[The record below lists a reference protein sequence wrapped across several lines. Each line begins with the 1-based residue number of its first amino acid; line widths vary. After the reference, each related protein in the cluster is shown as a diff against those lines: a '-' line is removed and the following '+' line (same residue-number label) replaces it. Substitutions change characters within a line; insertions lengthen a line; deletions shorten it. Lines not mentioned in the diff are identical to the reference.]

1 MEQHVQRREMGSVVR
16 IQACSIILFL
26 LLDENDDGHELLPV
40 PPQDITP
47 EKIEIT
53 GRLRL
58 FNRINKGVNTFFIY
72 LNTFIFNIVW
82 VKG

>member
-26 LLDENDDGHELLPV
+26 LLDENDDGHELPETDLPV
-40 PPQDITP
+40 PPQDITQ

-53 GRLRL
+53 GRL
-58 FNRINKGVNTFFIY
+58 FIRINKGVNTFFYIRAY
-72 LNTFIFNIVW
+72 VYF
-82 VKG
+82 